1 LVDFARFRFRFTLPP
16 QTVESMMAKRTKRPM
31 PVMDTDEYVVLK
43 PADIARA
50 LDDISVWIA
59 GIRRVV
65 LKLPRET
72 TIVVKRE
79 KGQKDHRIDYGCPPP
94 E

>member
-1 LVDFARFRFRFTLPP
+1 
-16 QTVESMMAKRTKRPM
+16 MAKRAKQPTPM
-31 PVMDTDEYVVLK
+31 TDTDEYVVLR
-43 PADIARA
+43 PADVARA
-50 LDDISVWIA
+50 LNDISVWIA

-65 LKLPRET
+65 LKLPKET

-79 KGQKDHRIDYGCPPP
+79 PGQKDHRIDYGCPPP